1 MDDETLSALRGFD
14 DIWARV
20 SGTAEGGAPS
30 PGALSD
36 AAARQR
42 ELLCALAA
50 RCPRSAARLR
60 AMAAA
65 EAAAVCRL
73 RAEHFLRTGENHC
86 PAEACAVIKNT
97 QFEGCDLHYASL
109 DRARLTAAVLL
120 RCDLSEASLTELRLR
135 SLCVRECRFVK
146 TCFFKT
152 ALAGV
157 DFSSCELTGPVVS
170 SPPAELKGA
179 VIAPEQA
186 AGLIGLLGV
195 RVKR

>member
-97 QFEGCDLHYASL
+97 LCSMREAHMGAASL
-109 DRARLTAAVLL
+109 ADKLQEAANAAPCELRRTLDALAAAERCRAR
-120 RCDLSEASLTELRLR
+120 ELRELVLR
-135 SLCVRECRFVK
+135 EF
-146 TCFFKT
+146 
-152 ALAGV
+152 GV
-157 DFSSCELTGPVVS
+157 NCS
-170 SPPAELKGA
+170 
-179 VIAPEQA
+179 
-186 AGLIGLLGV
+186 
-195 RVKR
+195 